1 MIESSVTLLNCGQLA
16 VRKSILKSI
25 MSEIIYGI
33 HSVKALLDN
42 DPQRFLEVFILKGR
56 DDKRLKPLIDELEAS
71 GIVIQVANR
80 QWLDE
85 KSEGAVHQGII
96 ARVREGRQYQENDLP
111 ALLESLESPFLLV
124 LDGVTDPHNLGAC
137 LRTADA
143 AGVHAV
149 IVPRDRSAKLNATA
163 KKVASGAAENVP
175 LINVTNLARTL
186 RVLQEHNVWIV
197 GTAGEA
203 DHDLYQSKMTGPM
216 ALVMGAEGEGMRRL
230 TREHCDE
237 LISIP
242 MAGSVSSLNVSVATG
257 VCLFEAV
264 RQRGLKKS

>member
-1 MIESSVTLLNCGQLA
+1 
-16 VRKSILKSI
+16 

-33 HSVKALLDN
+33 HAVKALLER
-42 DPQRFLEVFILKGR
+42 DPQRFQEVFVLKGR
-56 DDKRLKPLIDELEAS
+56 DDRRLQPVIAALEAQ

-80 QWLDE
+80 QWLDKQAE
-85 KSEGAVHQGII
+85 DAVHQGIV
-96 ARVREGRQYQENDLP
+96 AKVKEGRKYQENDLP
-111 ALLESLESPFLLV
+111 ALLDKLDSPPFLLI

-137 LRTADA
+137 LRNADG

-149 IVPRDRSAKLNATA
+149 IVPRDRSAQLNATV
-163 KKVASGAAENVP
+163 KKVACGAAETVP
-175 LINVTNLARTL
+175 VISVTNLARTM
-186 RVLQEHNVWIV
+186 RQLQERNIWIV

-203 DHDLYQSKMTGPM
+203 DHTLYQSKLTGPL
-216 ALVMGAEGEGMRRL
+216 ALVMGAEGDGMRRL

-264 RQRGLKKS
+264 RQRGG

>member
-1 MIESSVTLLNCGQLA
+1 M
-16 VRKSILKSI
+16 
-25 MSEIIYGI
+25 IYGI
-33 HSVKALLDN
+33 HAVQALLER
-42 DPQRFLEVFILKGR
+42 DPQRFLEVFVMKGR
-56 DDKRLKPLIDELEAS
+56 EDRRLMPLIAELEQM

-85 KSEGAVHQGII
+85 KVEGAVHQGII

-111 ALLESLESPFLLV
+111 ALLENLEQPPFLLI

-137 LRTADA
+137 LRSAAA

-149 IVPRDRSAKLNATA
+149 IVPRDRSAQLNATA
-163 KKVASGAAENVP
+163 KKVACGAAETVP
-175 LINVTNLARTL
+175 LIRVTNLARTM
-186 RVLQEHNVWIV
+186 RFLQEQNVWIV

-203 DHDLYQSKMTGPM
+203 DHNLYQSKMTGPI
-216 ALVMGAEGEGMRRL
+216 ALVMGAEGDGMRRL

-257 VCLFEAV
+257 ICLFEAV
-264 RQRGLKKS
+264 RQRS

>member
-1 MIESSVTLLNCGQLA
+1 
-16 VRKSILKSI
+16 
-25 MSEIIYGI
+25 MSEIVFGI
-33 HSVKALLDN
+33 HAVQALLDS
-42 DPQRFLEVFILKGR
+42 DPQRFQEVFIQKGR
-56 DDKRLKPLIDELEAS
+56 DDRRLQTLVKALEAQ
-71 GIVIQVANR
+71 GIVIQVANKPM
-80 QWLDE
+80 LDS

-96 ARVREGRQYQENDLP
+96 ARIRPGRQYQEGDLP
-111 ALLESLESPFLLV
+111 DLLESLESPFFLI

-137 LRTADA
+137 LRSADA

-149 IVPRDRSAKLNATA
+149 IVPKDRSAALNATA
-163 KKVASGAAENVP
+163 KKVASGAAEHVP
-175 LINVTNLARTL
+175 LIRVTNLARTM
-186 RVLQEHNVWIV
+186 RQLQESNVWIV

-203 DHDLYQSKMTGPM
+203 DHDVFQSKMTGAM

-257 VCLFEAV
+257 ICLFEAV
-264 RQRGLKKS
+264 RQRSLK

>member
-1 MIESSVTLLNCGQLA
+1 
-16 VRKSILKSI
+16 
-25 MSEIIYGI
+25 MSEIVFGI
-33 HSVKALLDN
+33 HAVQALLDS
-42 DPQRFLEVFILKGR
+42 DPQRFQEVFILKGR
-56 DDKRLKPLIDELEAS
+56 DDRRLQTLVKALEAQ
-71 GIVIQVANR
+71 GIVIQVASK
-80 QWLDE
+80 QVLDN

-96 ARVREGRQYQENDLP
+96 ARVKPGRQYQEGDLP
-111 ALLESLESPFLLV
+111 DLLASLDSPFLLI

-137 LRTADA
+137 MRSADA
-143 AGVHAV
+143 AGVHA
-149 IVPRDRSAKLNATA
+149 IILPKDRSAQLNATA
-163 KKVASGAAENVP
+163 KKVASGAAEHIP
-175 LINVTNLARTL
+175 LIRVTNLARTM
-186 RVLQEHNVWIV
+186 RVLQEANVWIV

-203 DHDLYQSKMTGPM
+203 DHTLYQSKMTGPM

-264 RQRGLKKS
+264 RQRSGK

>member
-1 MIESSVTLLNCGQLA
+1 
-16 VRKSILKSI
+16 

-33 HSVKALLDN
+33 HAVKALLERS
-42 DPQRFLEVFILKGR
+42 PQRIKEVYILKGR
-56 DDKRLKPLIDELEAS
+56 EDRRLMPIVHEIEAL
-71 GIVIQVANR
+71 GVVVQVANR
-80 QWLDE
+80 QWMD
-85 KSEGAVHQGII
+85 SQTEGAVHQGII
-96 ARVREGRQYQENDLP
+96 AKVLPGKQYQEGDLP
-111 ALLESLESPFLLV
+111 DLLESTPSPFLLV

-137 LRTADA
+137 LRSADA

-149 IVPRDRSAKLNATA
+149 IVPKDKSAQLNATA
-163 KKVASGAAENVP
+163 KKVACGAAENVP
-175 LINVTNLARTL
+175 LIRVTNLARTL
-186 RVLQEHNVWIV
+186 RLLQEYNVWIV

-203 DHDLYQSKMTGPM
+203 DHNLYQSKLTGSV

-264 RQRGLKKS
+264 RQRLPVSGEK